1 MLAQSAERQRVRKC
15 RAGDGEFRAPARVTF
30 FFCKKKVTKE
40 NHLDLRSKGPL
51 ARCGS
56 CRFGGADLAELVR
69 WGSLSVRGIA
79 CTSCAAAADAVRVGA
94 GALIVFGDYQIAPIA
109 ARSTAMGR
117 WRLTPPGYGGRRLR
131 AGRGSFTPLRGYT
144 SSAPFGDT
152 FPSRGRLTGVRPPG
166 EPVSLRVG
174 RSAGLTGH
182 RRVIQHCGPIK
193 GEGLGDKKKRPGAL
207 LLALFISFCLFI
219 SFWWCRSGPSGTGS
233 TGRRRGLRRGRRSW
247 GPRWAA
253 PRAGR
258 SSSRRFGVF
267 PPTWPA
273 DAGDASPAY

>member
-1 MLAQSAERQRVRKC
+1 M
-15 RAGDGEFRAPARVTF
+15 
-30 FFCKKKVTKE
+30 
-40 NHLDLRSKGPL
+40 
-51 ARCGS
+51 
-56 CRFGGADLAELVR
+56 VR
-69 WGSLSVRGIA
+69 WSS
-79 CTSCAAAADAVRVGA
+79 
-94 GALIVFGDYQIAPIA
+94 GDYQIAPIA

-117 WRLTPPGYGGRRLR
+117 WRLTPPWYW
-131 AGRGSFTPLRGYT
+131 
-144 SSAPFGDT
+144 GDT
-152 FPSRGRLTGVRPPG
+152 ACGRDRRRKTPHPPPSGAPSHQANGGVS
-166 EPVSLRVG
+166 V
-174 RSAGLTGH
+174 
-182 RRVIQHCGPIK
+182 QHCEPCEGKANGGTPFNTADLQ

-207 LLALFISFCLFI
+207 LLALFISF
-219 SFWWCRSGPSGTGS
+219 WQCRSGRSETGA